1 MGLFGPEAPEELVA
15 VDDYEDIGSE
25 AEEPEPAAVVGIDV
39 GSSKW
44 WGPETLYSAS
54 KSLSAV
60 ACRSESST

>member
-1 MGLFGPEAPEELVA
+1 M
-15 VDDYEDIGSE
+15 DDYEDIGSE